1 MTAPLDLD
9 DLRQGLL
16 DKLRV
21 VLHIHEPEADSNK
34 DSFIVDAHKYVLKAT
49 ISEAEVSYTFE
60 LKQPINVEN
69 SRPLQHRHRRP
80 HLYA

>member
-34 DSFIVDAHKYVLKAT
+34 DSFIVDAHKYVLKLLYRKPRFR
-49 ISEAEVSYTFE
+49 I
-60 LKQPINVEN
+60 
-69 SRPLQHRHRRP
+69 
-80 HLYA
+80 HLN